1 MPHTDVVFYAE
12 GDGRAPVVE
21 WLKELRN
28 LDEIAYGR
36 CAAAIARLATLGHE
50 LRRPLSDFLRD
61 GVYEL
66 RIRRGRVN
74 IRILYFFHGRG
85 LAILAHAL
93 TKKGVVPTVDIERAV
108 RRKLAFEANPR
119 AHTYTDGVTE
129 E

>member
-50 LRRPLSDFLRD
+50 LRRPLADILRN
-61 GVYEL
+61 GVYEQL
-66 RIRRGRVN
+66 GAGGST
-74 IRILYFFHGRG
+74 FEFCTSFT
-85 LAILAHAL
+85 A
-93 TKKGVVPTVDIERAV
+93 GVWPYS
-108 RRKLAFEANPR
+108 PM
-119 AHTYTDGVTE
+119 H
-129 E
+129 

>member
-1 MPHTDVVFYAE
+1 MPHADIVFYADD
-12 GDGRAPVVE
+12 DGRAPVVE
-21 WLKELRN
+21 WLEDLRN
-28 LDEIAYGR
+28 TDEIAYGR
-36 CAAAIARLATLGHE
+36 CAAAIGRLAGLGHE
-50 LRRPLSDFLRD
+50 LRRPLADMLRN

-66 RIRRGRVN
+66 RIRSGRVN

-93 TKKGVVPTVDIERAV
+93 TKKDIVPTADIDRAV

-119 AHTYTDGVTE
+119 AHTYIGGGAE